1 MITNLLTILCLLLYG
16 NDMFY
21 QNNKTADDNSAFTI
35 VDNLFWSI
43 YGFIIPSEAMNSG
56 YQISSN
62 NM

>member
-1 MITNLLTILCLLLYG
+1 MIANLLTILFSLLYG

-21 QNNKTADDNSAFTI
+21 KNNKTADDNSAYTI

-43 YGFIIPSEAMNSG
+43 YWFIISSEAMNSG

-62 NM
+62 NL